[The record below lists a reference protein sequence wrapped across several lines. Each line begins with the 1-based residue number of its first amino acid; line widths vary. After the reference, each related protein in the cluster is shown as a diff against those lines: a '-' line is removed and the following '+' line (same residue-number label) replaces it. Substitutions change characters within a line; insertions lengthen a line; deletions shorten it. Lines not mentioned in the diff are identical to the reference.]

1 MTATA
6 TRTYLVGVIERAL
19 AYYEVEAEDARTAAE
34 NWQDGEFHDRDD
46 EALDTEGA
54 CSVRERQPDGSWKK
68 VPPSQ
73 WEDGPTIH
81 NVSKLHYA
89 IRHCDGTEEDL
100 YWEVSGVGRPF
111 EDALNELLNFYAT
124 IESERVVFVET
135 IKKS

>member
-1 MTATA
+1 MTHNETK
-6 TRTYLVGVIERAL
+6 TYLVGVIERAIS
-19 AYYEVEAEDARTAAE
+19 YFEVEAEDARTAAE
-34 NWQDGEFHDRDD
+34 NWQDEDFHDRDD
-46 EALDTEGA
+46 EALDTEGP
-54 CSVRERQPDGSWKK
+54 CRVREQQPDLSWRK
-68 VPPSQ
+68 VPPSE

-89 IRHCDGTEEDL
+89 IRRCDGTEEYL

-124 IESERVVFVET
+124 IESERVIFVET